1 LHFFEQQTEESGKRL
16 HESEQQLVRFTRANG
31 VASAGLE
38 RDIALQKLGDA
49 EAEYRQI
56 VQERA
61 EASQKITALRQQ
73 IASLPPRSITQVRSA
88 DNPQLLEKLK
98 TRLLELQL
106 KRTELLTRFE
116 PAYRLVQE
124 VEHQITDTR
133 QSIVAEALS
142 PVKDETTDRNP
153 QYEWARMELEKSQV
167 QWESLQ
173 ARGAAASSQ
182 IGALRVLAQQRQSD
196 SVAQQSLV
204 RAARAEEDSYF
215 LYLRKREEARVGDA
229 LDERRILNVA
239 VVQPPVAPALP
250 AHSGLF
256 YFLLAFGVSLAF
268 SVGVAFTAEY
278 FDPTLRT
285 PDEAKNLL
293 ELPVLAWLP
302 EVERRPADSAITR
315 IGRRKAMRE

>member
-1 LHFFEQQTEESGKRL
+1 M
-16 HESEQQLVRFTRANG
+16 
-31 VASAGLE
+31 
-38 RDIALQKLGDA
+38 
-49 EAEYRQI
+49 
-56 VQERA
+56 
-61 EASQKITALRQQ
+61 
-73 IASLPPRSITQVRSA
+73 
-88 DNPQLLEKLK
+88 LEKFK
-98 TRLLELQL
+98 THLLELQL

-124 VEHQITDTR
+124 VEHQIAETR

-182 IGALRVLAQQRQSD
+182 IGSLRILAQQRQSD
-196 SVAQQSLV
+196 AVEQQSLV

-215 LYLRKREEARVGDA
+215 LYLRKREEARIGDA
-229 LDERRILNVA
+229 LDERGILNVA

-250 AHSGLF
+250 ARSALF
-256 YFLLAFGVSLAF
+256 YFLLAFGVSSAF

-285 PDEAKNLL
+285 PDEARNLL

-302 EVERRPADSAITR
+302 EPDSGPAISA
-315 IGRRKAMRE
+315 GWQKAV